1 MDRLGN
7 TAVLSSIAMALAS
20 SLYLGLASC
29 GAYLWHQQALYGINV
44 AMYLA
49 ALASPGTLLP
59 SRKHKFVFAISLP
72 VVAVVLSAA
81 AAPFYPSHPQSMT
94 EYLATFLSALQ
105 FGACS

>member
-1 MDRLGN
+1 MERLGN
-7 TAVLSSIAMALAS
+7 TAVLSSIAIALAS

-29 GAYLWHQQALYGINV
+29 GAYLWHQQALYGLNV

-59 SRKHKFVFAISLP
+59 SRKHKFVFALSLP
-72 VVAVVLSAA
+72 VVAVILSAA
-81 AAPFYPSHPQSMT
+81 AAPFYPSQPLSMA
-94 EYLATFLSALQ
+94 EYLATVLSALR